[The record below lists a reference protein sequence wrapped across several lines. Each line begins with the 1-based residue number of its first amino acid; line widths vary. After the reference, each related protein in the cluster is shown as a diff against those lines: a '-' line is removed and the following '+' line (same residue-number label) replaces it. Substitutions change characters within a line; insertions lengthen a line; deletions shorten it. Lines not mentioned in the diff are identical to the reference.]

1 MSELQVRRTLQLGML
16 VLGFGW
22 LACSQQSGDA
32 TPAVTEQAVPLSVY
46 VVNYPL
52 QYFAER
58 IGGKHVNVSFPAP
71 QGVDPAYWS
80 PDAEVV
86 VAYQEADVILLN
98 GAGYARWVGRASLPY
113 AKLVDTSASFRERLI
128 PLEGTVTHQHGPT
141 GEHAH
146 VGFAFTSWLDPTLAA
161 EQARAI
167 AQAFSRV
174 RPEHEADFRAKL
186 EALETDL
193 RALDAQLA
201 AAAARLEHTPLLLS
215 HPVYQYLVRYYG
227 LNARSLHLEPDEP
240 PDPST
245 WRELRELLAEYPA
258 RWMLWEATPLP
269 ETARTLRQLGVESRV
284 IDPCGN
290 VAVEGDFLMIMQR
303 NAVELESIAQA
314 ASSGSGS

>member
-113 AKLVDTSASFRERLI
+113 AKLVVAHRNTDLVRGDRIPSSARGRQAPQRSSST
-128 PLEGTVTHQHGPT
+128 PG
-141 GEHAH
+141 H
-146 VGFAFTSWLDPTLAA
+146 VGA
-161 EQARAI
+161 EGCDGWTR
-167 AQAFSRV
+167 
-174 RPEHEADFRAKL
+174 
-186 EALETDL
+186 
-193 RALDAQLA
+193 
-201 AAAARLEHTPLLLS
+201 
-215 HPVYQYLVRYYG
+215 
-227 LNARSLHLEPDEP
+227 
-240 PDPST
+240 
-245 WRELRELLAEYPA
+245 
-258 RWMLWEATPLP
+258 
-269 ETARTLRQLGVESRV
+269 
-284 IDPCGN
+284 
-290 VAVEGDFLMIMQR
+290 
-303 NAVELESIAQA
+303 
-314 ASSGSGS
+314 